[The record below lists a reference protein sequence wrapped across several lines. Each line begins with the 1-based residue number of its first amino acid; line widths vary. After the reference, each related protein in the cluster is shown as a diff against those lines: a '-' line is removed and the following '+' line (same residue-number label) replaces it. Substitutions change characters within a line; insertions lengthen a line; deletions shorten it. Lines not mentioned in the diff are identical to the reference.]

1 MNTVCLEDSI
11 EVYSINSMDTM
22 VLRSLHSRQT
32 FVTKSFVLNG
42 NWLTTSFNFENRDPK
57 EPFDN
62 RWRDLLAINENRVQ
76 WPPWSQREGKQWTE
90 SRHSV
95 NTICKFHLIGVHLM
109 IILMAILNQFFRFE
123 TLCFNETII
132 MTHRVWNTESLS
144 VCELQ
149 TSIHLA
155 LSDWPVGPA
164 ECIIERYSMSSP
176 VHSPGSWTY
185 SDWYHKK
192 LVGGWR

>member
-1 MNTVCLEDSI
+1 MAIDWQRRLTSKIEIRKNHLIIAGEIFLRLTRTEFSGRLE
-11 EVYSINSMDTM
+11 
-22 VLRSLHSRQT
+22 
-32 FVTKSFVLNG
+32 
-42 NWLTTSFNFENRDPK
+42 
-57 EPFDN
+57 
-62 RWRDLLAINENRVQ
+62 A
-76 WPPWSQREGKQWTE
+76 REGKQWTE

-132 MTHRVWNTESLS
+132 MTHRVCNTESLS